1 MRKTIARLF
10 AATLALLCFFLTT
23 FAQNG
28 TVTGTVTD
36 QNGAGIPGVTVTV
49 QGTNKA
55 TQTDAQ
61 GHYTIY
67 ASPNAVLVL
76 SSVGY
81 GTSEVR
87 VNSQSTITTRLSTQG
102 TNMNEV
108 VVVGYG
114 TARRRD
120 ITGSVSTVRE
130 KDFNKGVYTA
140 PDQLIQGK
148 AAGVLVI
155 NNTGQPGGATTVR
168 IRGASSIRSGN
179 QPLFVVDGVPLSGGS
194 ARPGANGGQ
203 FGS

>member
-1 MRKTIARLF
+1 MRKTIARLC

-28 TVTGTVTD
+28 TVSGTVTD

-61 GHYTIY
+61 GHYTIN

-102 TNMNEV
+102 TNMN
-108 VVVGYG
+108 
-114 TARRRD
+114 
-120 ITGSVSTVRE
+120 
-130 KDFNKGVYTA
+130 
-140 PDQLIQGK
+140 
-148 AAGVLVI
+148 
-155 NNTGQPGGATTVR
+155 
-168 IRGASSIRSGN
+168 
-179 QPLFVVDGVPLSGGS
+179 
-194 ARPGANGGQ
+194 
-203 FGS
+203 

>member
-1 MRKTIARLF
+1 MQRRLHYYASSLPHLRKTHG
-10 AATLALLCFFLTT
+10 
-23 FAQNG
+23 N
-28 TVTGTVTD
+28 GTVTD

-49 QGTNKA
+49 QGTNVA

-61 GHYTIY
+61 GKYTI
-67 ASPNAVLVL
+67 NAPSNGTIVL

-87 VNSQSTITTRLSTQG
+87 INGQSAIYTQLSTQG
-102 TNMNEV
+102 TNLNEV

-120 ITGSVSTVRE
+120 VTGSVSTVRE
-130 KDFNKGVYTA
+130 KDFNKGVFTA

-155 NNTGQPGGATTVR
+155 NNTGQPGGSTTVR
-168 IRGASSIRSGN
+168 IRGTSSIRSATS
-179 QPLFVVDGVPLSGGS
+179 PCSW
-194 ARPGANGGQ
+194 
-203 FGS
+203 

>member
-1 MRKTIARLF
+1 MRKTIARVS
-10 AATLALLCFFLTT
+10 ATLLALLCFFMIP

-28 TVTGTVTD
+28 SVSGTVTD

-49 QGTNKA
+49 RGTNIA
-55 TQTDAQ
+55 TQTDAN
-61 GHYTIY
+61 GHYTIN

-120 ITGSVSTVRE
+120 I
-130 KDFNKGVYTA
+130 
-140 PDQLIQGK
+140 
-148 AAGVLVI
+148 
-155 NNTGQPGGATTVR
+155 
-168 IRGASSIRSGN
+168 
-179 QPLFVVDGVPLSGGS
+179 
-194 ARPGANGGQ
+194 
-203 FGS
+203 